1 MQLSLLLLLG
11 AVVLSLGPYLEVD
24 GRSTTIRLPFLILDH
39 LPLLDDILPY
49 RISFV
54 TDGCLAAVVAFG
66 LDDIHRTAIAGHRN
80 ASSQY
85 SQRWAYILIAMVLLA
100 IVLATGLPQWPP
112 ENSVSAPA
120 AVELPTAIRR
130 SVPTGDP
137 VALTY
142 PFATEIT
149 VQPMLWQADDGYRF
163 RLLGGYAWHP
173 DATGVPVL
181 APSRMSPVSLQ
192 QFLAGQDIY
201 SLFLYGKLYGAPL
214 PLSPSLM
221 VAARRTLSKYDVRLV
236 IVDTSVSGSGP
247 VVKLFDDVLGRP
259 RSSAD
264 HFSIWVTGNASSA
277 HE

>member
-1 MQLSLLLLLG
+1 
-11 AVVLSLGPYLEVD
+11 
-24 GRSTTIRLPFLILDH
+24 
-39 LPLLDDILPY
+39 
-49 RISFV
+49 
-54 TDGCLAAVVAFG
+54 
-66 LDDIHRTAIAGHRN
+66 
-80 ASSQY
+80 
-85 SQRWAYILIAMVLLA
+85 
-100 IVLATGLPQWPP
+100 
-112 ENSVSAPA
+112 
-120 AVELPTAIRR
+120 
-130 SVPTGDP
+130 
-137 VALTY
+137 
-142 PFATEIT
+142 
-149 VQPMLWQADDGYRF
+149 
-163 RLLGGYAWHP
+163 
-173 DATGVPVL
+173 
-181 APSRMSPVSLQ
+181 MSPVSLQ